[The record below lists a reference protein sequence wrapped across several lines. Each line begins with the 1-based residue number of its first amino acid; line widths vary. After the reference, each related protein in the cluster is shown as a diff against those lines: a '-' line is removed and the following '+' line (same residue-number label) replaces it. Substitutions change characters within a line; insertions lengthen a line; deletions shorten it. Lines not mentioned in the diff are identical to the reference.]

1 MPLFDYAGFD
11 AQGKKVTGTV
21 EAPGKKTATQQLRI
35 QGIFPTRLAE
45 GSAETVGFALFSL
58 RFKPF
63 ARKVSPQDLAAVTR
77 QLATLLGAGLPLD
90 EALGTLADQL
100 AASTLL
106 GRALGTVR
114 GEILQGSELNRALA
128 RHPDI
133 FSPLFINMTEVGE
146 HSGTLDQVLGQLAD
160 FLEDQ
165 ARLRSRLQSALA
177 YPILMG
183 VIGSAVLAF
192 LITFVVPKVTR
203 MLEDLGQTLPLP
215 TRMLIAGSDFLAGW
229 WWLLLLL
236 AGVAVTAARRY
247 AQSEAGR
254 LKLDRLSLRLPLFGS
269 LNLLLAT
276 ARLSRTLGTLLHAGV
291 PLLKALAIAVN
302 LLSNR
307 VLRQAV
313 NDAIDAV
320 REGES
325 LAEPLKRSAVFPPMM
340 AQMAAVGERSGEL
353 EKMLLRV
360 AETYEHQ
367 VELRIAGLLSL
378 LEPVMILV
386 MGTAVGFIV
395 LAILLPI
402 FQASQGMG

>member
-1 MPLFDYAGFD
+1 VPLFEYAGFD
-11 AQGKKVTGTV
+11 AQGKKVAGTV
-21 EAPGKKTATQQLRI
+21 EAPGKKTATQQLRAR
-35 QGIFPTRLAE
+35 GIFPTRLAE
-45 GSAETVGFALFSL
+45 GAATAPGVSLFSR
-58 RFKPF
+58 RFRPF
-63 ARKVSPQDLAAVTR
+63 AGKVSPQELAATTR

-90 EALGTLADQL
+90 EALATLAGQL
-100 AASTLL
+100 AASPL
-106 GRALGTVR
+106 GRALGAVR
-114 GEILQGSELNRALA
+114 GEVLQGSELHRTLA
-128 RHPDI
+128 RHPAI

-183 VIGSAVLAF
+183 VIGSAVLVF

-203 MLEDLGQTLPLP
+203 MLEDLGQSLPLP
-215 TRMLIAGSDFLAGW
+215 TRLLIAGSDFLAGW

-236 AGVAVTAARRY
+236 AGGAVLAARRY
-247 AQSEAGR
+247 ARSEAGR
-254 LKLDRLSLRLPLFGS
+254 LKLDRLSLQLPLFGS

-302 LLSNR
+302 LLPNR

-313 NDAIDAV
+313 EEAIDAV

-325 LAEPLKRSAVFPPMM
+325 LAEPLKRSGVFPPMM

-353 EKMLLRV
+353 EGMLLRV

>member
-1 MPLFDYAGFD
+1 MPLFEYAGFD
-11 AQGKKVTGTV
+11 AQGKKVAGTI
-21 EAPGKKTATQQLRI
+21 EAPGKKSATQQLRT
-35 QGIFPTRLAE
+35 QGIFPIRLTE
-45 GSAETVGFALFSL
+45 GSAATSGFSLFSN
-58 RFKPF
+58 RFRPF

-100 AASTLL
+100 AAAPL

-114 GEILQGSELNRALA
+114 GEVLQGSELNRALA
-128 RHPDI
+128 RHPGI

-165 ARLRSRLQSALA
+165 ARLRSRMQSALA

-183 VIGSAVLAF
+183 IIGSAVLVF

-215 TRMLIAGSDFLAGW
+215 TRLLIAGSDFLAGW

-254 LKLDRLSLRLPLFGS
+254 LKLDRLNLRLPLFGS
-269 LNLLLAT
+269 LNLLLST
-276 ARLSRTLGTLLHAGV
+276 VRLSRTLGTLLHAGV

-313 NDAIDAV
+313 EEAIDAV

-325 LAEPLKRSAVFPPMM
+325 LAEPLKRSGVFPPML

-353 EKMLLRV
+353 EKMLSRV

>member
-1 MPLFDYAGFD
+1 VPLFEYAGFD
-11 AQGKKVTGTV
+11 AQGKKVAGTI
-21 EAPGKKTATQQLRI
+21 EAPGKKSATQQLRT
-35 QGIFPTRLAE
+35 QGIFPIRLTE
-45 GSAETVGFALFSL
+45 GSAATSGFSLFSN
-58 RFKPF
+58 RFRPF

-100 AASTLL
+100 AAAPL

-114 GEILQGSELNRALA
+114 GEVLQGSELNRALA
-128 RHPDI
+128 RHPGI

-165 ARLRSRLQSALA
+165 ARLRSRMQSALA

-183 VIGSAVLAF
+183 IIGSAVLVF

-215 TRMLIAGSDFLAGW
+215 TRLLIAGSDFLAGW

-254 LKLDRLSLRLPLFGS
+254 LKLDRLNLRLPLFGS
-269 LNLLLAT
+269 LNLLLST

-313 NDAIDAV
+313 EEAIDAV

-325 LAEPLKRSAVFPPMM
+325 LAEPLKRSGVFPPML

-353 EKMLLRV
+353 EKMLSRV

>member
-1 MPLFDYAGFD
+1 MPLFEYAGFD
-11 AQGKKVTGTV
+11 AQGKKVAGTI
-21 EAPGKKTATQQLRI
+21 EAPGKKAATQQLRTR
-35 QGIFPTRLAE
+35 GIFPTRLAE
-45 GSAETVGFALFSL
+45 GSAATSGFSL
-58 RFKPF
+58 FTNRFRPF

-100 AASTLL
+100 AGAPL

-114 GEILQGSELNRALA
+114 GEVLQGSELNRALA
-128 RHPDI
+128 QHPGI

-165 ARLRSRLQSALA
+165 ARLRSRMQSALA

-183 VIGSAVLAF
+183 VIGSAVLVF

-215 TRMLIAGSDFLAGW
+215 TRLLIAGSDFLAGW

-247 AQSEAGR
+247 ARSEAGR

-313 NDAIDAV
+313 NDAGDAV

-325 LAEPLKRSAVFPPMM
+325 LAEPLKRSGVFPPML

>member
-1 MPLFDYAGFD
+1 MPLFEYSGFD
-11 AQGKKVTGTV
+11 AQGKKVAGTI
-21 EAPGKKTATQQLRI
+21 EAPGKKSATQQLRT

-45 GSAETVGFALFSL
+45 GSAATSGFSL
-58 RFKPF
+58 FTSRFRPF

-100 AASTLL
+100 AASPL

-128 RHPDI
+128 RHPGI

-183 VIGSAVLAF
+183 IIGSAVLVF

-203 MLEDLGQTLPLP
+203 MLEDMGQTLPLP
-215 TRMLIAGSDFLAGW
+215 TRLLIAGSDFLAGW

-236 AGVAVTAARRY
+236 AGVAATAARRY
-247 AQSEAGR
+247 ARSEAGR

-313 NDAIDAV
+313 NDAGDAV

-325 LAEPLKRSAVFPPMM
+325 LAEPLRRSGVFPPML

-353 EKMLLRV
+353 EKMLSRV

-378 LEPVMILV
+378 LEPVMILL

>member
-1 MPLFDYAGFD
+1 MPLFEYAGFD
-11 AQGKKVTGTV
+11 AQGKKVAGTI
-21 EAPGKKTATQQLRI
+21 EAPGKKSATQQLRT
-35 QGIFPTRLAE
+35 QGIFPTRLTE
-45 GSAETVGFALFSL
+45 GSAATSGFSLFSN
-58 RFKPF
+58 RFRPF

-100 AASTLL
+100 AAAPL

-114 GEILQGSELNRALA
+114 GEVLQGSELNRALA
-128 RHPDI
+128 RHPGI

-165 ARLRSRLQSALA
+165 ARLRSRMQSALA

-183 VIGSAVLAF
+183 IIGSAVLVF

-215 TRMLIAGSDFLAGW
+215 TRLLIAGSDFLAGW

-269 LNLLLAT
+269 LNLLLST

-313 NDAIDAV
+313 NDAGDAV

-325 LAEPLKRSAVFPPMM
+325 LAEPLKRSGVFPPML

>member
-1 MPLFDYAGFD
+1 VPLFEYSGFD
-11 AQGKKVTGTV
+11 AQGKKVAGTI
-21 EAPGKKTATQQLRI
+21 EAPGKKSATQQLRT

-45 GSAETVGFALFSL
+45 GSAATSGFSL
-58 RFKPF
+58 FTSRFRPF

-100 AASTLL
+100 AASPL

-128 RHPDI
+128 RHPGI

-183 VIGSAVLAF
+183 IIGSAVLVF

-203 MLEDLGQTLPLP
+203 MLEDMGQTLPLP
-215 TRMLIAGSDFLAGW
+215 TRLLIAGSDFLAGW

-236 AGVAVTAARRY
+236 AGVAATAARRY
-247 AQSEAGR
+247 ARSEAGR

-313 NDAIDAV
+313 NDAGDAV

-325 LAEPLKRSAVFPPMM
+325 LAEPLRRSGVFPPML

-353 EKMLLRV
+353 EKMLSRV

-378 LEPVMILV
+378 LEPVMILL